1 MATEEIIIDIKITDI
16 YDQLKATTDE
26 IDRLKSSNQELTKRI
41 KDGED
46 ASGKYAK
53 RLQENKIDI
62 KDLTSTAKGYE
73 SQILN
78 EIKANKAAEGSLVQ
92 LRAQLSNNTKAYD
105 SLSQAER
112 TSAKGTALLSK
123 IQLTT
128 ENLRLAEEE
137 SGRFQR
143 SVGNYPQVFDLSGT
157 AIGRLQGIVAQFGG
171 TANSTGSIAGN
182 AFGAIKTQAISL
194 GKAFLTPPIG
204 LIVIVL
210 SAIML
215 AVQKLVQAF
224 KKNDEASTRMAKAFA
239 VLKPIGTLIGKLFDS
254 LANSISLLVEG
265 FALGFGYITKFAEAL
280 GLLPDGFTEAAEEAQ
295 KLVQAADD
303 LEQTE
308 RNYTVNSAKR
318 NSDIAKLRD
327 AAISKDKYTAEQRE
341 AFLKKAIDL
350 EKANLEDQK
359 KIAAEGLRILIATAK
374 EENDTSDETSNKI
387 AAARAKM
394 YQAEESYYTGTRK
407 LNKQLQEARKEQEA
421 EDAEVE
427 KEKQERE
434 KERLEKQKIRAANS
448 LKIQQE
454 LQDAVIKSQKK
465 GVEAQIAEEQLAT
478 SRKIAELRKQT
489 DLTKQGLKDRNA
501 LIVETQKISD
511 AKVLE
516 LQKQSTDEAL
526 KLAYDTEIK
535 KTQILIDG
543 ATAGSKQ
550 ALDLQIKLLETQRI
564 NEIAN
569 VELTAEEVVSI
580 NAKYRNQEQAATDA
594 FDEAAQQKT
603 LEVLQTNLDNKL
615 AVVQAG
621 SDAELALKIEALNQQ
636 QAAEV
641 AAAEKTGANV
651 ALINA
656 KYTKL
661 KKDADA
667 AAQAA
672 QIDSL
677 GATIGQAA
685 GLFEENTIAYK
696 GLASA
701 EALINTYQAATA
713 ALASGSKIS
722 PIFGVISAGV
732 AVATGLKSV
741 AKIND
746 LKFEQGGVVPGTSFR
761 GDKVPISVNSG
772 EMILNRTQQQNLF
785 KSLQNTPNGGFDYG
799 ALANAMSNVR
809 PIVSVSEI
817 NNVNSRVDVLD
828 NLSNY

>member
-1 MATEEIIIDIKITDI
+1 MAVEEIIIDIKITDV

-26 IDRLKSSNQELTKRI
+26 IDRLKASNQELTKRI

-73 SQILN
+73 TQILN

-105 SLSQAER
+105 ALSQAER
-112 TSAKGTALLSK
+112 TGAKGTALLSK

-157 AIGRLQGIVAQFGG
+157 ALGRLQGIVEQFGG
-171 TANSTGSIAGN
+171 TASSTGNIAGN

-224 KKNDEASTRMAKAFA
+224 KKNDEASTRLARAFA

-254 LANSISLLVEG
+254 LANSISLFVEG
-265 FALGFGYITKFAEAL
+265 LALGFGYITKFAEAL

-295 KLVQAADD
+295 KLVQAQDD
-303 LEQTE
+303 LEAAE

-318 NSDIAKLRD
+318 NAEVAKLRD
-327 AAISKDKYTAEQRE
+327 AAINKERYTAEQRE
-341 AFLKKAIDL
+341 IFLKKAIDL
-350 EKANLEDQK
+350 EKANLEDEK
-359 KIAAEGLRILIATAK
+359 KIAAESLRILIATAK
-374 EENDTSDETSNKI
+374 EENDTSDETANKI

-407 LNKQLQEARKEQEA
+407 LNKQLQEARKEQQA
-421 EDAEVE
+421 EQEEIE
-427 KEKQERE
+427 KQNQERE
-434 KERLEKQKIRAANS
+434 KERLEKQKVRAANS

-454 LQDAVIKSQKK
+454 LQDAVIKSQKQ
-465 GVEAQIAEEQLAT
+465 GIEQQIAEEQLAT

-489 DLTKQGLKDRNA
+489 DLTKQGLKDRDK
-501 LIVETQKISD
+501 LIIETQKISD
-511 AKVLE
+511 AKVLQ
-516 LQKQSTDEAL
+516 LQKQASEDSL
-526 KLAYDTEIK
+526 KAAYDLEQK
-535 KTQILIDG
+535 KIQILLDG
-543 ATAGSKQ
+543 ATQGSKE
-550 ALDLQIKLLETQRI
+550 ALDLQVKFLESQRI
-564 NEIAN
+564 NAISDTT
-569 VELTAEEVVSI
+569 LTAEEVIAI
-580 NAKYRNQEQAATDA
+580 NAKFRNQEQAAVDA
-594 FDEAAQQKT
+594 FEQAAAEKQ
-603 LEVLQTNLDNKL
+603 LELLQTNLDNKL

-621 SDAELALKIEALNQQ
+621 SDAELALKIEALNQE
-636 QAAEV
+636 QAAEI
-641 AAAEKTGANV
+641 AAAEKTGADV

-656 KYTKL
+656 KYNKL

-672 QIDSL
+672 QLDAL
-677 GATIGQAA
+677 GQTIGQAA
-685 GLFEENTIAYK
+685 GLFEANTIAYK

-722 PIFGVISAGV
+722 PIFGTISAGI
-732 AVATGLKSV
+732 AIATGLKSV
-741 AKIND
+741 AKINN
-746 LKFEQGGVVPGTSFR
+746 LKFESGGVVPGTSFV

-772 EMILNRTQQQNLF
+772 EMILNKSQQENLF
-785 KSLQNTPNGGFDYG
+785 KTLQNTPSGGFDYG
-799 ALANAMSNVR
+799 ALASAMANVR

-817 NNVNSRVDVLD
+817 NSVNSRVDVLD